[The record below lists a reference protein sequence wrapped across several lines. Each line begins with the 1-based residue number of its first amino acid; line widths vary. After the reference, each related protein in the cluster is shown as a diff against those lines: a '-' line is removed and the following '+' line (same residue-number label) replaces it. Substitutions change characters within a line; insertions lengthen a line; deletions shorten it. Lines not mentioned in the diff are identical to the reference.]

1 MTPFVKVAFQM
12 HIDHDATKLIEE
24 IINLKIDGKTDD
36 ELSAAYRQTSEAFR
50 ASFPDNEGHPF
61 SAYKS
66 LFIDPG
72 YTRVIASFAVFSQTG
87 AYNRLYICGDMV
99 DCKALANILQIACPN
114 HLPTGF
120 SYIYGTSLI
129 DDIHSGGGHVIIE
142 AHRITFID
150 SKDALKRDLAAL
162 DPDTRNLVLATCSKE
177 NGLDFWNN
185 ANGFG
190 PLGEATVFTPD
201 EAANFDV
208 PIANDEPEWL
218 TMPAPNF
225 KVSKTMPL
233 RGREEGLR
241 NVKSTT

>member
-12 HIDHDATKLIEE
+12 RIGHAAANLIEE
-24 IINLKIDGKTDD
+24 IADLKIDGKNDD

-50 ASFPDNEGHPF
+50 TCFPDNGGPPF
-61 SAYKS
+61 SAYKDQ
-66 LFIDPG
+66 FVDPDC
-72 YTRVIASFAVFSQTG
+72 TKAFSSFAVFRQNKTPI
-87 AYNRLYICGDMV
+87 RLYICGDMI
-99 DCKALANILQIACPN
+99 DCKALANILRIACRD

-120 SYIYGTSLI
+120 TYIYGTSLI
-129 DDIHSGGGHVIIE
+129 DDIESGSGHVLIE

-150 SKDALKRDLAAL
+150 SKDALRRDLAAL

-185 ANGFG
+185 TDGFG
-190 PLGEATVFTPD
+190 PLSEATVFTPA
-201 EAANFDV
+201 EAGNFNV

-225 KVSKTMPL
+225 EVSETMPL

-241 NVKSTT
+241 NVKSTN